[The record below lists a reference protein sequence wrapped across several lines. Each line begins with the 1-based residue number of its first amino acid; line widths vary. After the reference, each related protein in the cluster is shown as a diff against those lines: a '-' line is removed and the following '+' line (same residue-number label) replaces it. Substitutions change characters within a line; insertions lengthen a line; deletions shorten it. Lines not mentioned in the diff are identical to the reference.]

1 MTKPS
6 LRAVAGRLATAERIR
21 VAVFAGAAVLA
32 AALIA
37 CDAPE
42 PPPGP
47 DVSSFYIMAADG
59 TRLAAD
65 VYLPTGQH
73 DRPYP
78 ALLTLTR
85 YRRGLEDAVTG
96 EPLNTLSDLD
106 RHFLAHGYALV
117 KVDARGSGASFGT
130 RPVEYGRQEVLDAY
144 DVVDWVVSRA
154 WSDGTVG
161 AYGTSYT
168 GTTAELLAAV
178 NHPAVKAVIPGW
190 SDFDAYPS
198 PIRPYGLLARGF
210 IETWGDLVG
219 RMDDNDVEA
228 LGVGV
233 RRVDEDED
241 GVLLAAAVVEHAA
254 NPDVFQAVLATEYRD
269 DVVGGDQTWA
279 EIGPIHWKR
288 EIEESGVP
296 MLVLVSWMD
305 AGTADGTLL
314 RFRHFSNPQKVLI
327 LASTHG
333 GGYNASPY
341 AVSGEPLPPDPSIAH
356 QMEMRRLFFDHH
368 LKGED
373 NGVDEWP
380 AMRFFN
386 LGEEAYHDTEVW
398 PPTGTETTTLYM
410 DSGGRLTAD
419 AEAVAVGSDEYTVD
433 PGVSTGPDNRWMAQM
448 GAPILN
454 LDDRGEMDARM
465 LTYTTGP
472 LESDLQIAGYPVITL
487 NLASDR
493 EDGALFVYL
502 EDVDPEGRSRYVT
515 EGGLRLIHRR
525 AVPNPYFPGEEPY
538 HSFERSDAELMTP
551 GEAVTTSFRLWPIAA
566 LIRAGH
572 RIRVAVAGADAGMFD
587 PVPADG
593 DANLTVYRGG
603 ADGSRIE
610 LPVVEGG
617 LPGSRGDGGGG

>member
-1 MTKPS
+1 M
-6 LRAVAGRLATAERIR
+6 RIAR
-21 VAVFAGAAVLA
+21 LA
-32 AALIA
+32 AAALTVALLA
-37 CDAPE
+37 CDPAAQSA
-42 PPPGP
+42 PGP
-47 DVSSFYIMAADG
+47 DVSAHYIAAEDG

-65 VYLPTGQH
+65 VYLPAEDH
-73 DRPYP
+73 EPPYP

-85 YRRGLEDAVTG
+85 YRRGLEDHETG
-96 EPLNTLSDLD
+96 ERINTLSGLD

-130 RPVEYGRQEVLDAY
+130 RPVEYGRQEVLDAH
-144 DVVDWVVSRA
+144 DVVEWVVSRQ

-219 RMDDNDVEA
+219 QMDDNDVEA
-228 LGVGV
+228 IGAGV
-233 RRVDEDED
+233 RRVDDDRD
-241 GVLLAAAVVEHAA
+241 GSLLAAAVAEHAA

-279 EIGPIHWKR
+279 EIGPIHWRR
-288 EIEESGVP
+288 EIEASGVP

-333 GGYNASPY
+333 GGYSASPY
-341 AVSGEPLPPDPSIAH
+341 SVGAAPLPPQPSVDE
-356 QMEMRRLFFDHH
+356 QMELRRLFFDHH
-368 LKGED
+368 LKGDD
-373 NGVDEWP
+373 NGVDDWP

-398 PPTGTETTTLYM
+398 PPAGTTTATFHM
-410 DSGGRLTAD
+410 DSGGRLTGD
-419 AEAVAVGSDEYTVD
+419 SEAVADGSDEYAVD
-433 PGVSTGPDNRWMAQM
+433 PEVTSGPDNRWMAQM

-454 LDDRGEMDARM
+454 LDDRADMDARM
-465 LTYTTGP
+465 LTYTTDP

-487 NLASDR
+487 NIASDR

-515 EGGLRLIHRR
+515 EGGLRLIHRK
-525 AVPNPYFPGEEPY
+525 AVPNPHFEGEEPY
-538 HSFERSDAELMTP
+538 HSFARADAEPMPP
-551 GEAVTTSFRLWPIAA
+551 GEAATVSFRLWPIAA
-566 LIRAGH
+566 LVRAGH
-572 RIRVAVAGADAGMFD
+572 RIRVAIAGADAGMFD

-593 DANLTVYRGG
+593 DATLTVYRGG

-617 LPGSRGDGGGG
+617 LPGSGGS

>member
-1 MTKPS
+1 MTGGGSP
-6 LRAVAGRLATAERIR
+6 LQ
-21 VAVFAGAAVLA
+21 A
-32 AALIA
+32 AAILTGLLLA
-37 CDAPE
+37 CDPAAE
-42 PPPGP
+42 SAPGP
-47 DVSSFYIMAADG
+47 DISAHYIAAEDG

-65 VYLPTGQH
+65 VYLPAEDH
-73 DRPYP
+73 DPPYP

-85 YRRGLEDAVTG
+85 YRRGLEDPETG
-96 EPLNTLSDLD
+96 ERMGTLSGLD
-106 RHFLAHGYALV
+106 SHFLAHGYALV

-144 DVVDWVVSRA
+144 DVVAWVVARE

-178 NHPAVKAVIPGW
+178 NHQAVKAVIPGW

-219 RMDDNDVEA
+219 HMDDNNAEVMGA
-228 LGVGV
+228 GV

-241 GVLLAAAVVEHAA
+241 GSLLAAAVAEHAA
-254 NPDVFQAVLATEYRD
+254 NPDVFQAVLATQYRD

-279 EIGPIHWKR
+279 EIGPIHWKT
-288 EIEESGVP
+288 EIEASGVP

-333 GGYNASPY
+333 GGYSASPY
-341 AVSGEPLPPDPSIAH
+341 TVSAAPLPPQPSVDE

-368 LKGED
+368 LKGAD

-398 PPTGTETTTLYM
+398 PPPGTTTTTFHM
-410 DSGGRLTAD
+410 DSGGRLTGDSDVVMA
-419 AEAVAVGSDEYTVD
+419 GSDDYAVD
-433 PGVSTGPDNRWMAQM
+433 PEVTTGPDNRWMAQM
-448 GAPILN
+448 GTPILN
-454 LDDRGEMDARM
+454 LDDRADMDARM
-465 LTYTTGP
+465 LTYTTDP
-472 LESDLQIAGYPVITL
+472 LQSDLQIAGYPVITL

-515 EGGLRLIHRR
+515 EGGLRLIHRKT
-525 AVPNPYFPGEEPY
+525 VPNPYFAGQEPY
-538 HSFERSDAELMTP
+538 HSFARADAEPMPP
-551 GEAVTTSFRLWPIAA
+551 GEAVTVSFRLWPIAA
-566 LIRAGH
+566 LVRAGH
-572 RIRVAVAGADAGMFD
+572 RIRVAIAGADAGMFD
-587 PVPADG
+587 PVPPG
-593 DANLTVYRGG
+593 DEATLTVYRGG
-603 ADGSRIE
+603 ADGSRIA

-617 LPGSRGDGGGG
+617 LGGGSQ

>member
-1 MTKPS
+1 MSTPP
-6 LRAVAGRLATAERIR
+6 LRTVAGRMSTTARIRRTVLTSAVVLAGALVACDTAE
-21 VAVFAGAAVLA
+21 A
-32 AALIA
+32 
-37 CDAPE
+37 
-42 PPPGP
+42 PGP
-47 DVSSFYIMAADG
+47 DVSSFYITAEDG

-65 VYLPTGQH
+65 VYLPAGT
-73 DRPYP
+73 DAARYP

-85 YRRGLEDAVTG
+85 YRRGLEDPETG
-96 EPLNTLSDLD
+96 ERINTLSGLD
-106 RHFLAHGYALV
+106 RHFLAYGYALV

-144 DVVDWVVSRA
+144 DVVDWVVTRG

-219 RMDDNDVEA
+219 QMDDNDVEA
-228 LGVGV
+228 MEVGV

-241 GVLLAAAVVEHAA
+241 GSMLAAAVAEHAA
-254 NPDVFQAVLATEYRD
+254 NPDVFASVLATEHRD
-269 DVVGGDQTWA
+269 DVVGGGQSWA
-279 EIGPIHWKR
+279 EIGPIHWKA
-288 EIEESGVP
+288 EIERSGVP
-296 MLVLVSWMD
+296 MLVLVSWLD

-341 AVSGEPLPPDPSIAH
+341 SVSGEPLPPDPSVAD
-356 QMEMRRLFFDHH
+356 QMELRRLFFDHH
-368 LKGED
+368 LKGDD

-380 AMRFFN
+380 AMRFLN

-398 PPTGTETTTLYM
+398 PPAGTTTATFYT
-410 DSGGRLTAD
+410 DSGGRLTGDPD
-419 AEAVAVGSDEYTVD
+419 AVTAGSDDYTVD
-433 PGVSTGPDNRWMAQM
+433 PGVTTGPGNRWMAQM

-465 LTYTTGP
+465 LTYTTEP
-472 LESDLQIAGYPVITL
+472 LESDLQIVGYPVITL
-487 NLASDR
+487 KLASDR

-502 EDVDPEGRSRYVT
+502 EDVDPQGRSRYVT
-515 EGGLRLIHRR
+515 EGGLRLIHRK
-525 AVPNPYFPGEEPY
+525 ATPNPYFEGEEPY
-538 HSFERSDAELMTP
+538 HSFARADAEPMPP
-551 GEAVTTSFRLWPIAA
+551 GEAETMSFRLWPIAA

-572 RIRVAVAGADAGMFD
+572 RIRVAIAGADAGMFD

-593 DANLTVYRGG
+593 ETTLTVYSGG

-617 LPGSRGDGGGG
+617 LPGSRGEGGPGS

>member
-1 MTKPS
+1 MRVES
-6 LRAVAGRLATAERIR
+6 GGLRSATVRL
-21 VAVFAGAAVLA
+21 AAVLLA
-32 AALIA
+32 VALLA
-37 CDAPE
+37 CERAEAPARAE
-42 PPPGP
+42 
-47 DVSSFYIMAADG
+47 VSAHYITAQDG

-65 VYLPTGQH
+65 VYLPPGE
-73 DRPYP
+73 RGPYP

-85 YRRGLEDAVTG
+85 YRRGLEDPETG
-96 EPLNTLSDLD
+96 ERVPTLSGLD

-144 DVVDWVVSRA
+144 DVVEWVVARE

-219 RMDDNDVEA
+219 QMDDNNTEA
-228 LGVGV
+228 MGVSV

-241 GVLLAAAVVEHAA
+241 GSLLAAAVAEHAA

-279 EIGPIHWKR
+279 EIGPIHWKP
-288 EIEESGVP
+288 EIEASGVP

-341 AVSGEPLPPDPSIAH
+341 AVSGEPLPPDPSVAD
-356 QMEMRRLFFDHH
+356 QMEMRRRFFDHH

-373 NGVDEWP
+373 NGVDDWP

-398 PPTGTETTTLYM
+398 PPEGTETTTLYM

-419 AEAVAVGSDEYTVD
+419 AEAVAPGSDEYTVD
-433 PGVSTGPDNRWMAQM
+433 PGVTTGASNRWMAQM
-448 GAPILN
+448 GAPVLN
-454 LDDRGEMDARM
+454 LDDRGAMDERM
-465 LTYTTGP
+465 LTYTTEP

-487 NLASDR
+487 NLATDR

-502 EDVDPEGRSRYVT
+502 EDVDSRGRSRYVT

-525 AVPNPYFPGEEPY
+525 DAANPYFAGEEPY
-538 HSFERSDAELMTP
+538 HSYARSDAEPMTH
-551 GEAVTTSFRLWPIAA
+551 GEAAAVSFRLWPIAA

-587 PVPADG
+587 PVPVDG
-593 DANLTVYRGG
+593 DATLTLYRGG

-617 LPGSRGDGGGG
+617 LRGSRAAADRPDGS

>member
-1 MTKPS
+1 M
-6 LRAVAGRLATAERIR
+6 A
-21 VAVFAGAAVLA
+21 A
-32 AALIA
+32 AALTVALLA
-37 CDAPE
+37 CETATEGPPE
-42 PPPGP
+42 PT
-47 DVSSFYIMAADG
+47 VFSRYITAEDG

-65 VYLPTGQH
+65 VYHPAEDH
-73 DRPYP
+73 DPPYP

-85 YRRGLEDAVTG
+85 YRRGLEDPETG
-96 EPLNTLSDLD
+96 ERMNTLSGLD

-144 DVVDWVVSRA
+144 DVVDWVVSRE

-219 RMDDNDVEA
+219 EMDDNNAEVMGA
-228 LGVGV
+228 GV
-233 RRVDEDED
+233 RRVDEDQD
-241 GVLLAAAVVEHAA
+241 GSLLAAAVAEHAA

-269 DVVGGDQTWA
+269 DVVGGSQTWA
-279 EIGPIHWKR
+279 EIGPIHWR
-288 EIEESGVP
+288 AEIEASSVP

-314 RFRHFSNPQKVLI
+314 RFRHFSNPQKVLV

-333 GGYNASPY
+333 GGYSASPY
-341 AVSGEPLPPDPSIAH
+341 SVGAAPLPPQPSVDE
-356 QMEMRRLFFDHH
+356 QMELRRLFFDHH
-368 LKGED
+368 LKGAD
-373 NGVDEWP
+373 NGVDDWP

-398 PPTGTETTTLYM
+398 PPPGTTTATFHM
-410 DSGGRLTAD
+410 DSGGRLTRD
-419 AEAVAVGSDEYTVD
+419 SEAVTDGSDEYAVD
-433 PGVSTGPDNRWMAQM
+433 PEVTTGPDNRWMAQM

-454 LDDRGEMDARM
+454 LDDRADMDARM
-465 LTYTTGP
+465 LTYTTDP

-487 NLASDR
+487 NIASDR

-515 EGGLRLIHRR
+515 EGGLRLIHRK
-525 AVPNPYFPGEEPY
+525 AVPNPYFEGEEPY
-538 HSFERSDAELMTP
+538 HSFARADAEPMPP
-551 GEAVTTSFRLWPIAA
+551 GEAMTVSFRLWPISA
-566 LIRAGH
+566 LVRAGH
-572 RIRVAVAGADAGMFD
+572 RIRIAIAGADAGMFD

-593 DANLTVYRGG
+593 QATLTVYRGG
-603 ADGSRIE
+603 VDGSRIE
-610 LPVVEGG
+610 LPVVPGG
-617 LPGSRGDGGGG
+617 LGGGSQ

>member
-1 MTKPS
+1 MT
-6 LRAVAGRLATAERIR
+6 GRGSPRH
-21 VAVFAGAAVLA
+21 A
-32 AALIA
+32 AAILAGILLA
-37 CDAPE
+37 CDPAAE
-42 PPPGP
+42 SAPGP
-47 DVSSFYIMAADG
+47 DVAAHYIAAEDG

-65 VYLPTGQH
+65 VYLPAENH
-73 DRPYP
+73 EPPYP

-85 YRRGLEDAVTG
+85 YRRGLEDPETG
-96 EPLNTLSDLD
+96 ERINTLSGLD
-106 RHFLAHGYALV
+106 SHFLAHGYALV

-130 RPVEYGRQEVLDAY
+130 RPVEYGRQEVLDAH
-144 DVVDWVVSRA
+144 DVVDWVVSRE

-219 RMDDNDVEA
+219 HMDNNNTEVMGA
-228 LGVGV
+228 GV
-233 RRVDEDED
+233 RSVDEDRD
-241 GVLLAAAVVEHAA
+241 GSLLAAAVAEHAA

-279 EIGPIHWKR
+279 EIGPIHWKA
-288 EIEESGVP
+288 EIEASGVP

-333 GGYNASPY
+333 GGYSASPY
-341 AVSGEPLPPDPSIAH
+341 SVGAAPLAPQPSVDE

-368 LKGED
+368 LKGAD
-373 NGVDEWP
+373 NGVEEWP
-380 AMRFFN
+380 AMRYFN

-398 PPTGTETTTLYM
+398 PPPGTATTMFHM
-410 DSGGRLTAD
+410 DAEGRLTGD
-419 AEAVAVGSDEYTVD
+419 AEAVTDGSDEYAVD
-433 PGVSTGPDNRWMAQM
+433 PEVTTGPDNRWMAQM
-448 GAPILN
+448 GTPILN
-454 LDDRGEMDARM
+454 LDDRADMDARM
-465 LTYTTGP
+465 LTYTTEP
-472 LESDLQIAGYPVITL
+472 LESDLQVAGYPVITL

-515 EGGLRLIHRR
+515 EGGLRLIHRK
-525 AVPNPYFPGEEPY
+525 AVPNPYFAGEEPY
-538 HSFERSDAELMTP
+538 HSFARADAEPMPP
-551 GEAVTTSFRLWPIAA
+551 GEAVTVSFRLWPIAA
-566 LIRAGH
+566 LVRAGH
-572 RIRVAVAGADAGMFD
+572 RIRIAIAGADAGMFD

-593 DANLTVYRGG
+593 DATLTVYRGV

-617 LPGSRGDGGGG
+617 LRGSGGS

>member
-1 MTKPS
+1 MTRLS
-6 LRAVAGRLATAERIR
+6 VRAVAGRLATSARIR
-21 VAVFAGAAVLA
+21 PAAFAGAAILA
-32 AALIA
+32 AALLA
-37 CDAPE
+37 CDTAEGPPE
-42 PPPGP
+42 ALQGPG
-47 DVSSFYIMAADG
+47 VSSFYITAEDG

-65 VYLPTGQH
+65 VYLPGEQEA
-73 DRPYP
+73 PYP

-85 YRRGLEDAVTG
+85 YRRGLEDPATG
-96 EPLNTLSDLD
+96 ERLSTLSDLD

-144 DVVDWVVSRA
+144 DVVDWVVSRE

-219 RMDDNDVEA
+219 QMDDNNVEA
-228 LGVGV
+228 MEVSV

-241 GVLLAAAVVEHAA
+241 GSLLAAAVAEHAA
-254 NPDVFQAVLATEYRD
+254 NPDVFAGVVASEYRD
-269 DVVGGDQTWA
+269 DVVGGGQTWA
-279 EIGPIHWKR
+279 DIGPIRWR
-288 EIEESGVP
+288 DEIEASGVP

-341 AVSGEPLPPDPSIAH
+341 AVSAEPLPPDPSLDE
-356 QMEMRRLFFDHH
+356 QMEMRRFFFDHH

-373 NGVDEWP
+373 NGVAEWP
-380 AMRFFN
+380 SMRFFN

-398 PPTGTETTTLYM
+398 PPAGTGTTTLYM
-410 DSGGRLTAD
+410 DAGGQLSQD
-419 AEAVAVGSDEYTVD
+419 PNAVTIGSDDYTVD
-433 PGVSTGPDNRWMAQM
+433 PGVTTGPDNRWMAQM
-448 GAPILN
+448 GNPVLN

-465 LTYTTGP
+465 LTYTTEP

-487 NLASDR
+487 TLASDR

-502 EDVDPEGRSRYVT
+502 EDVDAEGRSRYVT
-515 EGGLRLIHRR
+515 EGGLRLIHRK
-525 AVPNPYFPGEEPY
+525 ALPNPDFPGEEPY
-538 HSFERSDAELMTP
+538 HSFARADAEPMPT
-551 GEAVTTSFRLWPIAA
+551 GQAVTVSFRLWPIAA
-566 LIRAGH
+566 LVRAGH

-587 PVPADG
+587 PLPADG
-593 DANLTVYRGG
+593 TATLTVHRGG
-603 ADGSRIE
+603 VDASRID

-617 LPGSRGDGGGG
+617 LGGGSE

>member
-1 MTKPS
+1 MS
-6 LRAVAGRLATAERIR
+6 IGRLAAP
-21 VAVFAGAAVLA
+21 VLA
-32 AALIA
+32 AALFA
-37 CDAPE
+37 CGTVQAPAE
-42 PPPGP
+42 P
-47 DVSSFYIMAADG
+47 DVSAHYLTAADG

-65 VYLPTGQH
+65 VYLPAGDH
-73 DRPYP
+73 EPPYP

-85 YRRGLEDAVTG
+85 YRRGLEHPGTG
-96 EPLNTLSDLD
+96 ERINTLSGLD

-117 KVDARGSGASFGT
+117 KVDARGSGASLGT
-130 RPVEYGRQEVLDAY
+130 RPVEYGRQEVLDAH
-144 DVVDWVVSRA
+144 DVVDWVVSRQ

-219 RMDDNDVEA
+219 QMDDNNVEV
-228 LGVGV
+228 VGASV

-241 GVLLAAAVVEHAA
+241 GSLLAAAVAEHAD
-254 NPDVFQAVLATEYRD
+254 NPDVFQAVLATEHRD

-279 EIGPIHWKR
+279 EIGPIQWRR
-288 EIEESGVP
+288 EIEASGVP

-333 GGYNASPY
+333 GGYSASPY
-341 AVSGEPLPPDPSIAH
+341 SVGAAPLPPQPSVDE
-356 QMEMRRLFFDHH
+356 QMELRRLFFDHH
-368 LKGED
+368 LKGDD

-386 LGEEAYHDTEVW
+386 LGEEVYHDTEVW
-398 PPTGTETTTLYM
+398 PPAGTVTTALFM
-410 DSGGRLTAD
+410 DSGARLTGD
-419 AEAVAVGSDEYTVD
+419 SEAVTEGSDDYAVD
-433 PGVSTGPDNRWMAQM
+433 PDVTTGSDNRWMAQM
-448 GAPILN
+448 GTPILN
-454 LDDRGEMDARM
+454 LDDRADMDARM
-465 LTYTTGP
+465 LTYTTEP
-472 LESDLQIAGYPVITL
+472 LESDLQIAGYPVVTL

-515 EGGLRLIHRR
+515 EGGLRLIHRK
-525 AVPNPYFPGEEPY
+525 AVPNPYFEGEEPY
-538 HSFERSDAELMTP
+538 HSFARADAEPMP
-551 GEAVTTSFRLWPIAA
+551 RGEAATVSFRLWPIAV
-566 LIRAGH
+566 LVRAGH
-572 RIRVAVAGADAGMFD
+572 RIRVAIAGADAGMFD
-587 PVPADG
+587 PVPNDG
-593 DANLTVYRGG
+593 NATLTVYRGG
-603 ADGSRIE
+603 VDGSRIE

-617 LPGSRGDGGGG
+617 LPGSGDS

>member
-1 MTKPS
+1 MIPAQGCS
-6 LRAVAGRLATAERIR
+6 RATR
-21 VAVFAGAAVLA
+21 AAHSVLA
-32 AALIA
+32 VGLAALIVA
-37 CDAPE
+37 CGPAQDQ
-42 PPPGP
+42 PPPA
-47 DVSSFYIMAADG
+47 DESSFYISAEDG

-65 VYLPTGQH
+65 VYLPTGEH
-73 DRPYP
+73 DRPHP

-85 YRRGLEDAVTG
+85 YRRGLEDPVTG
-96 EPLNTLSDLD
+96 EPRNTLSGLD

-144 DVVDWVVSRA
+144 DVVEWVVSRE

-219 RMDDNDVEA
+219 QMDDNDVEA

-233 RRVDEDED
+233 RRVDEDSD
-241 GVLLAAAVVEHAA
+241 GSLLAAAVAEHAA
-254 NPDVFQAVLATEYRD
+254 NPDVFQAVLATEHRD

-288 EIEESGVP
+288 EIETSGVP

-341 AVSGEPLPPDPSIAH
+341 AVSAAPLPPQPSLDD

-368 LKGED
+368 LKGAD
-373 NGVDEWP
+373 NGVEEWP

-398 PPTGTETTTLYM
+398 PPAETETTTLYM

-419 AEAVAVGSDEYTVD
+419 AEAVASGSDEYTVD
-433 PGVSTGPDNRWMAQM
+433 PGVSTGPNNRWMAQM
-448 GAPILN
+448 GAPVLN
-454 LDDRGEMDARM
+454 LDDRGAMDARM
-465 LTYTTGP
+465 LTYTTAP

-493 EDGALFVYL
+493 EDGAVFVYM

-538 HSFERSDAELMTP
+538 HSFARSDAEPMTP
-551 GEAVTTSFRLWPIAA
+551 GEAVTMSFRLWPIAA
-566 LIRAGH
+566 LVRAGH
-572 RIRVAVAGADAGMFD
+572 RIRIAVAGADAGMFD
-587 PVPADG
+587 PVPVDG
-593 DANLTVYRGG
+593 DATLTVYRGG

-617 LPGSRGDGGGG
+617 LRGPRPDAADRQDGS

>member
-1 MTKPS
+1 MRVESVRRRSVAPCLAAVS
-6 LRAVAGRLATAERIR
+6 LTVALLSCER
-21 VAVFAGAAVLA
+21 AGAPAQ
-32 AALIA
+32 
-37 CDAPE
+37 PE
-42 PPPGP
+42 F
-47 DVSSFYIMAADG
+47 SAHYLTTEDG

-65 VYLPTGQH
+65 VYLPTEDH
-73 DRPYP
+73 EPPYP

-85 YRRGLEDAVTG
+85 YRRGLEDPETG
-96 EPLNTLSDLD
+96 ERINTLSGLD
-106 RHFLAHGYALV
+106 SHFLANGYALV
-117 KVDARGSGASFGT
+117 KVDARGSGASFGV

-144 DVVDWVVSRA
+144 DVVDWVASRE

-198 PIRPYGLLARGF
+198 PVRPYGLLARGF

-219 RMDDNDVEA
+219 QMDDNDGEGLDVS
-228 LGVGV
+228 VG
-233 RRVDEDED
+233 RVDEDED
-241 GVLLAAAVVEHAA
+241 GSLLAAAVAEHAA

-269 DVVGGDQTWA
+269 DMVGGDQTWA
-279 EIGPIHWKR
+279 EIGPIHWKA
-288 EIEESGVP
+288 EIEASGVP

-314 RFRHFSNPQKVLI
+314 RFRHFSNPQKVLV

-333 GGYNASPY
+333 GEYNASPY
-341 AVSGEPLPPDPSIAH
+341 VVSDEPLPPDPSVDE

-368 LKGED
+368 LKGAD

-386 LGEEAYHDTEVW
+386 LGEEAYHDTEAW
-398 PPTGTETTTLYM
+398 PPAGTATTTFHF
-410 DSGGRLTAD
+410 DSEGRLTGDSD
-419 AEAVAVGSDEYTVD
+419 AVTAGSDDYTVD
-433 PGVSTGPDNRWMAQM
+433 PDVTTGPDNRWAAQM
-448 GAPILN
+448 GTPILN
-454 LDDRGEMDARM
+454 LDDRAAIDARM
-465 LTYTTGP
+465 LTYTTEP

-493 EDGALFVYL
+493 EDGAIFVYL
-502 EDVDPEGRSRYVT
+502 EDVDPQGRSRYVT
-515 EGGLRLIHRR
+515 EGGLRLIHRK
-525 AVPNPYFPGEEPY
+525 AVPNPYFEGEEPY
-538 HSFERSDAELMTP
+538 HSFARTDAEPMPP
-551 GEAVTTSFRLWPIAA
+551 GEAVTVSFRLWPIAA
-566 LIRAGH
+566 LVRAGH
-572 RIRVAVAGADAGMFD
+572 RIRVAIAGADAGMFD

-593 DANLTVYRGG
+593 DATLTVYRGG

-617 LPGSRGDGGGG
+617 LPGSGGS